1 MLAKV
6 YFFCFKTNYLVMG
19 LAWALTMVSEQEKLF
34 APQENLLVLDVLNVR
49 TFFGTPVIVLKVIV

>member
-1 MLAKV
+1 
-6 YFFCFKTNYLVMG
+6 MG

-49 TFFGTPVIVLKVIV
+49 TFFEPR